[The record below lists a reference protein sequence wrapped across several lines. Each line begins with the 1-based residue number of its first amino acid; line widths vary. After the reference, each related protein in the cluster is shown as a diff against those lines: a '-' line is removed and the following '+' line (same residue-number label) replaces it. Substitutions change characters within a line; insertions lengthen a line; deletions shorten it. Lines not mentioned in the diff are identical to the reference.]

1 MVVLEWFWGT
11 VLGNDSCV
19 SVPVFSNNSITFAL
33 KIRVAV
39 LIGVETASDVG
50 ALLYHGI
57 AVLAAVSGNVAFLR
71 RHWCSARLMRPE
83 AE

>member
-1 MVVLEWFWGT
+1 M
-11 VLGNDSCV
+11 VLGNGSGERFVCERTGF
-19 SVPVFSNNSITFAL
+19 FSPNNSITFAL

-39 LIGVETASDVG
+39 LIGVESASDVG
-50 ALLYHGI
+50 ALLYHGM

>member
-1 MVVLEWFWGT
+1 M
-11 VLGNDSCV
+11 VLGNSSGERFVCERTG
-19 SVPVFSNNSITFAL
+19 FSNNSITFAL
-33 KIRVAV
+33 NIRVAV

-50 ALLYHGI
+50 GLLYHGM

-71 RHWCSARLMRPE
+71 RHWCSARLMSPE